1 MMNQILLYAASAML
15 VLWGITHLIPT
26 RSVVKSFGDISEDNR
41 RIIAM
46 EWITEGA
53 ALIFMGLLVAGA
65 TWEFPASA
73 VSRMVYHL
81 TFLMLNALSLIS
93 LFTGFRVNILPLK
106 LCPVIFT
113 VSAFLILLGAHLR

>member
-1 MMNQILLYAASAML
+1 MMNQVFLYAASAML
-15 VLWGITHLIPT
+15 VLGGMAHLVPT
-26 RSVVKSFGDISEDNR
+26 GSVVKGFGDISEDNR

-46 EWITEGA
+46 EWITGGA

-65 TWEFPASA
+65 TREFPASA

-81 TFLMLNALSLIS
+81 TFFMLNALSLIS
-93 LFTGFRVNILPLK
+93 LFTGFRVNFLPFK

-113 VSAFLILLGAHLR
+113 VSSFLILLGAHLR